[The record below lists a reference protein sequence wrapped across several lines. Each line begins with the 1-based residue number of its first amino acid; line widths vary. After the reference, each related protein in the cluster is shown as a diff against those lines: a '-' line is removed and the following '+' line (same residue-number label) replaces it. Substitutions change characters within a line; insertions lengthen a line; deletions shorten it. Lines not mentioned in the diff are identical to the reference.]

1 MLDFSGKRVLITGA
15 ASGVGRA
22 MVELFAELGASIV
35 AFDVDAEALDA
46 LGDLAA
52 TETVDLTDADAT
64 RSAIA
69 KALENGPPFDA
80 VLSNLGWTRAETL
93 SMITDATWEHELH
106 LNLTSAATLTR
117 ALLPSL
123 SAHAQAAPGGTA
135 IVYTSSVNARAHHG
149 NPAYSAA
156 KAGLE
161 AFMRAIATEEGSAG
175 VRANAVV
182 PGSIR
187 TAAWDHRFAK
197 DPALGEK
204 IAALYP
210 LGRMVDARE
219 VAMAAAFLASPL
231 ASGITGVSLPV
242 DGGLSASNLAFL
254 NAIAPK

>member
-22 MVELFAELGASIV
+22 MVEVFADLGARIA
-35 AFDVDAEALDA
+35 AFDVD
-46 LGDLAA
+46 GDGLAA
-52 TETVDLTDADAT
+52 LKDRAETTTVDLTDAEAA
-64 RSAIA
+64 RGAIA
-69 KALENGPPFDA
+69 ASLDNGPAFDA

-93 SMITDATWEHELH
+93 SMITDETWDHELH

-117 ALLPSL
+117 ALLPGL
-123 SAHAQAAPGGTA
+123 KAHAQETGAGAA

-161 AFMRAIATEEGSAG
+161 AFMRAIATEEGAAG
-175 VRANAVV
+175 IRANAVV

-197 DPALGEK
+197 DPELGEK
-204 IAALYP
+204 ISALYP
-210 LGRMVDARE
+210 LGRMVEARE
-219 VAMAAAFLASPL
+219 VASAAAFLASPL

-254 NAIAPK
+254 NAIAPR